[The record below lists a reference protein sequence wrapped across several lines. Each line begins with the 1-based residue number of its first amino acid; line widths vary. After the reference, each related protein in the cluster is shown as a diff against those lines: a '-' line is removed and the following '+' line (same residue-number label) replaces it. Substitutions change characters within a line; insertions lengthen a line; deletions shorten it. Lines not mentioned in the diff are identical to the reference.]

1 MNALTSLFF
10 VENKLIDIWT
20 KKKKNQGIPYHL
32 ICKLLDNM
40 VPAIHL

>member
-10 VENKLIDIWT
+10 VEKKLIDIWT
-20 KKKKNQGIPYHL
+20 KKKRIPNHY
-32 ICKLLDNM
+32 ICKLLDNI